1 MASKEATVYIV
12 DVGKTMGERQN
23 GRSQNNLD
31 FALEYVWDKI
41 TATIA
46 TNRKTAMAGV
56 IGLRTDETD
65 NPLGDE
71 DEYHHIKILHPI
83 SQIVMSDVRK
93 LRNDLKLSKTG
104 KGDATSALVVAI
116 QMITETCK
124 QLKYL
129 RKIVLVTDARATMI
143 TDDLSHIT
151 EKIKS
156 DNIELVVLGVDFDDA
171 EYGFKEENKDPLKK
185 EHEAVLKTL
194 CADCKGMFGTIA
206 EAIDELQTPRTKSV
220 RPTPSYKG
228 FLTLGN
234 VELHDDAMI
243 IDIERY
249 PKVMVAP
256 APSASKFVVRSGGHE
271 ATQSTLVGGENGTQD
286 GGDGLAAIHNARTYQ
301 VDDENAPGGKRDLDR
316 EELSKGYEYGRTAV
330 HISESDQNVTTF
342 ETKPSLDIVGFVDK
356 NHYQRYLDLSKACM
370 IVSQK
375 NNDKASMALSS
386 FIHALHECESYAIA
400 RYVRKENSEPRMLLL
415 CPNAE
420 PDFECLYD
428 VELPFAEDLRS
439 YKFPPLDRVL
449 TVSGKEV
456 KAHRNLPS
464 DDLLDAM
471 SDYVDQ
477 MDLSKLVPQEEG
489 DPTEYAPMD
498 ETYNPH
504 LHRLH
509 QVIKHRAV
517 FPEAD
522 PPPPYAILGKYSH
535 PPEEVLTRSKPAL
548 DHLLAKAE
556 VKKVP
561 PKAKG
566 KRGNRKPPSAP
577 LSNLDVAALL
587 AQDPKRKSRRIDP
600 KNAVAEFKQML
611 ESTDDIDEM
620 KNAFK
625 QLRFIILDE
634 IKHSVGENKYGQA
647 LENIHVMREQAVEFE
662 EPGLYNDFLHEL
674 KDKIFGKELGGD
686 RGAMWYRVRR
696 DKLGLILKEEASTSE
711 FTAEESKKFMMPPS
725 ST

>member
-1 MASKEATVYIV
+1 MLNSNEAVEQDADNT
-12 DVGKTMGERQN
+12 
-23 GRSQNNLD
+23 S
-31 FALEYVWDKI
+31 
-41 TATIA
+41 
-46 TNRKTAMAGV
+46 GV

-104 KGDATSALVVAI
+104 EGDATSALVVAI

-129 RKIVLVTDARATMI
+129 RKIVLVTDARANMI

-156 DNIELVVLGVDFDDA
+156 DSIELVVLGVDFDDA

-194 CADCKGMFGTIA
+194 CADCKGLFGTIA

-249 PKVMVAP
+249 PKVMVAA

-342 ETKPSLDIVGFVDK
+342 ETKQSLDIVGFVDK
-356 NHYQRYLDLSKACM
+356 NQ
-370 IVSQK
+370 VSIRDDVYK
-375 NNDKASMALSS
+375 S
-386 FIHALHECESYAIA
+386 
-400 RYVRKENSEPRMLLL
+400 LL
-415 CPNAE
+415 
-420 PDFECLYD
+420 
-428 VELPFAEDLRS
+428 
-439 YKFPPLDRVL
+439 
-449 TVSGKEV
+449 TT
-456 KAHRNLPS
+456 
-464 DDLLDAM
+464 
-471 SDYVDQ
+471 
-477 MDLSKLVPQEEG
+477 LVPTLSRSFESLHDCVTEEQRQSIHG
-489 DPTEYAPMD
+489 TFV
-498 ETYNPH
+498 
-504 LHRLH
+504 LH
-509 QVIKHRAV
+509 
-517 FPEAD
+517 PCT
-522 PPPPYAILGKYSH
+522 
-535 PPEEVLTRSKPAL
+535 TRM
-548 DHLLAKAE
+548 
-556 VKKVP
+556 
-561 PKAKG
+561 
-566 KRGNRKPPSAP
+566 RIIRNRSIRT
-577 LSNLDVAALL
+577 
-587 AQDPKRKSRRIDP
+587 Q
-600 KNAVAEFKQML
+600 
-611 ESTDDIDEM
+611 
-620 KNAFK
+620 
-625 QLRFIILDE
+625 
-634 IKHSVGENKYGQA
+634 
-647 LENIHVMREQAVEFE
+647 RE
-662 EPGLYNDFLHEL
+662 L
-674 KDKIFGKELGGD
+674 
-686 RGAMWYRVRR
+686 
-696 DKLGLILKEEASTSE
+696 
-711 FTAEESKKFMMPPS
+711 
-725 ST
+725 